1 MIQRIQTVFLILAF
15 LAAIALFFF
24 PFAGIYSDLHTYKLF
39 IYGFRN
45 MVPDE
50 EPAFSFM
57 TVFPLLFLNI
67 LTAGFCLTSIFLY
80 KDRIRQLRFVRLGL
94 FTDVIL
100 IGLVFFVYAGIV
112 ENKLGASLNYLDEA
126 GIYFPLIVM
135 LFLILAN
142 RFIVRDERLVR
153 SVDRLR

>member
-1 MIQRIQTVFLILAF
+1 
-15 LAAIALFFF
+15 
-24 PFAGIYSDLHTYKLF
+24 
-39 IYGFRN
+39 
-45 MVPDE
+45 
-50 EPAFSFM
+50 
-57 TVFPLLFLNI
+57 
-67 LTAGFCLTSIFLY
+67 
-80 KDRIRQLRFVRLGL
+80 VRLGL